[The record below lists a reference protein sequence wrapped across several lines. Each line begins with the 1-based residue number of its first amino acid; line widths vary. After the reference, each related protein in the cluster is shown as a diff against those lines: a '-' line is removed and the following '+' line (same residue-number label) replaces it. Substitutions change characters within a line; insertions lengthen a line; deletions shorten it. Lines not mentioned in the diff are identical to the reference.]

1 MAWIFQNRPYAAL
14 LCKSNI
20 EMTLLC
26 NIEVTLRRVVGS
38 RGVHRD
44 AVVDEQATRTRSL
57 AFIGKEFDQLFF
69 SHPLRDATLA
79 DAIADALNRPR

>member
-1 MAWIFQNRPYAAL
+1 MTP
-14 LCKSNI
+14 LCK
-20 EMTLLC
+20 
-26 NIEVTLRRVVGS
+26 IEVTLPRALGS

-79 DAIADALNRPR
+79 DAIADALKLGRVEGRSRWYRS

>member
-1 MAWIFQNRPYAAL
+1 
-14 LCKSNI
+14 
-20 EMTLLC
+20 MTLLC

-79 DAIADALNRPR
+79 DAIADALKLGRVEGRSRCYRS